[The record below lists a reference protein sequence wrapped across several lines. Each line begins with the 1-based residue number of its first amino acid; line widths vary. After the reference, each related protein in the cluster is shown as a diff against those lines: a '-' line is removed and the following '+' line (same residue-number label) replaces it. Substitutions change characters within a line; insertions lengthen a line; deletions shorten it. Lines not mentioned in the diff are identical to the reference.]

1 MSFVVYNHVNN
12 IYVLY
17 DKSVGPVKKSKLLN
31 VVLTTIP
38 ESIEGINDK
47 SYKLK
52 IRLDD
57 INGEYFILTCLFT

>member
-1 MSFVVYNHVNN
+1 MSFVVNNHVNN
-12 IYVLY
+12 IYVLSG
-17 DKSVGPVKKSKLLN
+17 KAVGPVKKSKLLN

-38 ESIEGINDK
+38 ESIVGINDK